1 MFSVN
6 FESMEI
12 LAVERLIGR
21 DTDLLNLWDRLSP
34 EASTSRKIAVVQG
47 LGGLGKTQLA
57 IHFVLRYKE
66 EFSAIFW
73 VNGKTRETACQSMAS
88 FLAKLPGVECQAT
101 NDQNVE
107 EQAVQVLSWL
117 SQAGNS
123 KWLLVFDNVDGCCP
137 SGAPDADHYDITRFF
152 PAAHH
157 GSILITTRELSL
169 ANRVGRDPYLIQK
182 LPTAESIELLLTR
195 AGPVLPM
202 TEKDNPGVCRQ
213 YLLLTRY
220 LFD

>member
-1 MFSVN
+1 
-6 FESMEI
+6 MEI
-12 LAVERLIGR
+12 LAVERFIGR
-21 DTDLLNLWDRLSP
+21 DTDLLNLWDLLSP
-34 EASTSRKIAVVQG
+34 EVSKSRKIAVLQG

-88 FLAKLPGVECQAT
+88 FLAKLPGVECQET
-101 NDQNVE
+101 DDQNVE
-107 EQAVQVLSWL
+107 EQAVRVLSWL
-117 SQAGNS
+117 SQASNS

-137 SGAPDADHYDITRFF
+137 SGDPDADHYDITEFF

-157 GSILITTRELSL
+157 GSILITTRQLSL
-169 ANRVGRDPYLIQK
+169 ANRVGRDPYVIQK

-202 TEKDNPGVCRQ
+202 TEKDNPGVCR
-213 YLLLTRY
+213 
-220 LFD
+220 